1 MAAQPVFLRQRE
13 LSNSMAIAILDY
25 GSGNL
30 RSALRAFERA
40 GKDVVLTSDY
50 SLALE
55 ADGLVVPGVGA
66 FGACMAG
73 LKSVRGDELV
83 RERIALARPTI
94 GICVG
99 MQILFAEGVEH
110 GKQSGVGIWPAIVE
124 KLEAKVLPH
133 MGWNTVE
140 AAAGSQ
146 LFKGVE
152 GESFYFVHS
161 YGVVQ
166 PLQSQALQSWTD
178 YDTRFLAAI
187 EDGVISAT
195 QFHPEKSGD
204 AGLQLIKNW
213 VSTL

>member
-1 MAAQPVFLRQRE
+1 L
-13 LSNSMAIAILDY
+13 IAILYY

-40 GKDVVLTSDY
+40 GKDVLLTSDY
-50 SLALE
+50 EVALE
-55 ADGLVVPGVGA
+55 AEGLVVPGVGA
-66 FGACMAG
+66 FGACMQG
-73 LKSVRGDELV
+73 LKSVRGDQLV
-83 RERIALARPTI
+83 RERLAKARPTI

-99 MQILFAEGVEH
+99 MQILFAHGVEH
-110 GKQSGVGIWPAIVE
+110 GNHEGVGIWPATVE
-124 KLEAKVLPH
+124 KLTAKVLPH

-140 AAAGSQ
+140 AAAGSS

-161 YGVVQ
+161 YGVTDLDQVKAKN
-166 PLQSQALQSWTD
+166 PGALQTWTE
-178 YDTRFLAAI
+178 YDQKFLAAI
-187 EDGVISAT
+187 EDVAFSAT